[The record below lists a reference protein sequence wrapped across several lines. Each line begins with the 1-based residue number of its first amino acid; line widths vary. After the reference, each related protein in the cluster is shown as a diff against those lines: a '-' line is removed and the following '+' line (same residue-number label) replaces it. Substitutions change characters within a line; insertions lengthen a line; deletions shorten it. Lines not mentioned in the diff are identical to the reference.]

1 MNIDKKNIIQYDI
14 DYILKIKDKYKEL
27 PEDLDIIYNECYD
40 KIKRSDNY
48 IYIKKLINSMIKIKQ
63 TTIYSE
69 LDKHKMNIIS
79 LLNKLTTNNLDI
91 ILKNLLNIDY
101 NTDLFLYFI
110 DNIYLK
116 ILNEDKNNE
125 EYFNIILYIIKKNN
139 YYIDINNNFYKLIIN
154 KCQDLFNKLLDNNY
168 IDNLNKSGIND
179 VDFYFKE
186 KKNLIQNIKL
196 IGFLYNNDLLS
207 EDIILY
213 IINNLLYNC
222 DIKIEIL
229 CELLNVIKNK
239 FNITAYQYSINN
251 IYKNNN
257 SRMKYILEEL
267 YDKKED
273 KKINK
278 IENNGIKFTI
288 NNKMKLNNLIKEYL
302 SHKNIKESLDYLKD
316 FIKNY
321 NNLIEDFFYI
331 SFELNTIKELEL
343 VITLLIRIITKY
355 NNFDSSLL
363 NNINEDFSEII
374 LDIPLAHTYYNT
386 ILLNLLSNNIINKG
400 IYDMIYGEINLNN

>member
-116 ILNEDKNNE
+116 ILNEDKYNE

-168 IDNLNKSGIND
+168 INTLNKSSIND
-179 VDFYFKE
+179 VDYYFKE
-186 KKNLIQNIKL
+186 KKNLIQNMKL
-196 IGFLYNNDLLS
+196 LGFLYNKDLLS
-207 EDIILY
+207 EDIIKY
-213 IINNLLYNC
+213 IITNLLYNC
-222 DIKIEIL
+222 DIRIEIL
-229 CELLNVIKNK
+229 CELLNVIRNK
-239 FNITAYQYSINN
+239 LNISSYQYSINN
-251 IYKNNN
+251 IYKNKN

-267 YDKKED
+267 YDIKDEKKEI
-273 KKINK
+273 KIVK
-278 IENNGIKFTI
+278 NGIKFTI
-288 NNKMKLNNLIKEYL
+288 NNKMKLDNLIKEYL

-316 FIKNY
+316 FINNY
-321 NNLIEDFFYI
+321 DNLIEDFFYI
-331 SFELNTIKELEL
+331 
-343 VITLLIRIITKY
+343 
-355 NNFDSSLL
+355 
-363 NNINEDFSEII
+363 
-374 LDIPLAHTYYNT
+374 
-386 ILLNLLSNNIINKG
+386 
-400 IYDMIYGEINLNN
+400 

>member
-116 ILNEDKNNE
+116 ILNEDKYNE
-125 EYFNIILYIIKKNN
+125 EYFNIILYFIKKNN

-154 KCQDLFNKLLDNNY
+154 KCQDLFNNFLDNNY

-288 NNKMKLNNLIKEYL
+288 NNKMKLDNLIKEYL

-321 NNLIEDFFYI
+321 NNLIKDFFYI

-386 ILLNLLSNNIINKG
+386 ILLNLL
-400 IYDMIYGEINLNN
+400 